1 MVLLPLLLALLL
13 SLGDSS
19 RVGGVV
25 ATDGAGMTFQV
36 TPSSAAD
43 PITSKQFDVSVAN
56 APQGPPS
63 RLTRGRSDS
72 MLRTSTSEPSAQSA
86 VGGLL
91 DGGAR
96 GHAGLDLR
104 PVPEDAGS
112 TPASGGWFSKLL
124 SPSAADG
131 ALPNEYRPERPSQ
144 SLNA

>member
-1 MVLLPLLLALLL
+1 MSTTEGLGPAVVPRGLGAARGSLPGGTDHHSIDVQMTVAKERRA
-13 SLGDSS
+13 SAPS
-19 RVGGVV
+19 VG
-25 ATDGAGMTFQV
+25 A
-36 TPSSAAD
+36 
-43 PITSKQFDVSVAN
+43 VAN

-72 MLRTSTSEPSAQSA
+72 MLRTSTSDPSAQSA

-91 DGGAR
+91 NGGAR